1 MKKDFVLKNYRV
13 KRFFYKFFMR
23 KSFRSALLFAVI
35 GGVSAIIPLTLLA
48 VVLWLSF
55 GMSVAA
61 ILSFL
66 GIVLLWGIYL
76 LWVYIAAVA
85 GLIRKVDRRHVVWG
99 TCLVVILP
107 VSWLVWLA
115 VYGRKYKYTGVFTL
129 AILAILLGV
138 AAFVAGIVAGKSG
151 YSFYIALTQT
161 AVSAAALLLVREK
174 QKLCYW
180 FAVPLLLAILCYSGC
195 LLAIKYLDQ
204 EKETVLKEISIIANY
219 PVRLSE
225 AVEYNQKGLFFEQ
238 TPLGALS
245 KADKIERVDYDEY
258 DPASLKQKLENIRKE
273 YPEFVQALDVL
284 DCEFAGNVRKRGME
298 ENPAAT
304 LLGHLR
310 IVRIVGRYLATE
322 IKLDPHNTALVERNN
337 RRLQNLRNIMLE
349 DRNSFL
355 IGRLVALAIEAIR
368 IDALK
373 FLIVNTVVDE
383 ARLHQLI
390 GEPVDWVKYYCNS
403 LVEET
408 MTMQWFDEAIKS
420 GELNRLNDGCVEI
433 SGVGNLTANP
443 ALKLYFLCDV
453 LHYMRGMKLLI
464 ASAKDGTCLQ
474 FGKKFDEMFSDDRYI
489 LSAMMMPALDSAYK
503 RFKYIDVERNML
515 VAANRIVHFYRANRR
530 LPTADE
536 LCKLNIKVLD
546 IYDEEVLYH
555 TGSIKLGWGDYE
567 GDGFV
572 LFSHDRDRKNN
583 VMIRSGGEFGTWK
596 LMVPLKNIRKI
607 KHDSSDGM
615 DLSGE

>member
-23 KSFRSALLFAVI
+23 KSFRSALLFAII

-403 LVEET
+403 LAEET

-453 LHYMRGMKLLI
+453 LHYMRGMKL
-464 ASAKDGTCLQ
+464 
-474 FGKKFDEMFSDDRYI
+474 
-489 LSAMMMPALDSAYK
+489 
-503 RFKYIDVERNML
+503 
-515 VAANRIVHFYRANRR
+515 
-530 LPTADE
+530 
-536 LCKLNIKVLD
+536 
-546 IYDEEVLYH
+546 
-555 TGSIKLGWGDYE
+555 
-567 GDGFV
+567 
-572 LFSHDRDRKNN
+572 
-583 VMIRSGGEFGTWK
+583 
-596 LMVPLKNIRKI
+596 
-607 KHDSSDGM
+607 
-615 DLSGE
+615 